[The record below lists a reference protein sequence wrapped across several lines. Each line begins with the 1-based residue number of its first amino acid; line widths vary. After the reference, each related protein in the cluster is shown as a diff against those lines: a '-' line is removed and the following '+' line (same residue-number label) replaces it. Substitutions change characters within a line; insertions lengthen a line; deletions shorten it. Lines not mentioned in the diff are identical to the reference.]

1 LIQLIT
7 DTLAALVGA
16 QTVVV
21 VGVARYQMG
30 EKKEEER
37 VRRIRRRGNP
47 GENSATSR
55 TVPSS

>member
-30 EKKEEER
+30 EKKEEEGE
-37 VRRIRRRGNP
+37 GNKKE
-47 GENSATSR
+47 GGSWREQCHI
-55 TVPSS
+55 

>member
-7 DTLAALVGA
+7 DTLATLVGA

-30 EKKEEER
+30 EKKRRR
-37 VRRIRRRGNP
+37 VRRTRRRGGP
-47 GENSATSR
+47 GEQCHI
-55 TVPSS
+55 